1 MSIRE
6 GLRHAMQQLS
16 GLDAAFVH
24 QDSPRT
30 PMHVTAVLV
39 YDIGTDR
46 RGALRIPVLRA
57 LVARNLDEVPQFRRK
72 LRRIPMDVD
81 TPYWVDVEAPD
92 WAHHLSRCSIAP
104 HTGWPGFMALVAE
117 LHARRMDLRRPLWDM
132 CVVDGLRDIPGLPNR
147 CQALVVRFHHAAI
160 DGISLAR
167 VLAALHREEPPRDP
181 GGSAAAPE
189 PGYWDIWTRLNLR
202 NIGRQ
207 YKFAETV
214 SNLLPRVLRARR
226 VRQSFD
232 DLPPTLANRSH
243 FNDRVA
249 ARRSVGGLAWPLADV
264 LAIRRAV
271 RHVTV
276 NDIAL
281 SVVGG
286 GLRRYLKERGKLP
299 EASLVAGVPIS
310 LRGGDDADGGNRIAT
325 MRVGLATGSGDPVAR
340 LRLVH
345 RYAVAGK
352 KHIDAIGTG
361 TVMDISES
369 VNPNLLAQGI
379 RLLAHASLVGDAPV
393 PFHTMV
399 SNVPGLPTPMHL
411 GEAELV
417 VPLGFGPV
425 RDNMGL
431 FHIVSNSAS
440 RVSLSFSACARL
452 LPDPRDYARCLEA
465 AFAEL
470 RDTAAGMQAGP

>member
-1 MSIRE
+1 
-6 GLRHAMQQLS
+6 MQQLT

-39 YDIGTDR
+39 YDIGTDGS
-46 RGALRIPVLRA
+46 GAIRIPMLRR
-57 LVARNLDEVPQFRRK
+57 LVARNIDQFPLFRQK

-81 TPYWVDVEAPD
+81 TPYWVDVAEPD
-92 WAHHLSRCSIAP
+92 WGHHLSRTSLTPSA
-104 HTGWPGFMALVAE
+104 GWSGLMTLIGK
-117 LHARRMDLRRPLWDM
+117 LHGGRMHLSRPLWDM
-132 CVVDGLRDIPGLPNR
+132 CVVAGLRGIQGLPPN
-147 CQALVVRFHHAAI
+147 CQALIIRFHHAAI
-160 DGISLAR
+160 DGVTLAR
-167 VLAALHREEPPRDP
+167 VVAALHGEGAPPAA
-181 GGSAAAPE
+181 SARAAPE

-214 SNLLPRVLRARR
+214 RNLLPGVLRARQVSR
-226 VRQSFD
+226 TFG
-232 DLPPTLANRSH
+232 DLPPTLATKAH
-243 FNDRVA
+243 FNDRIA
-249 ARRSVGGLAWPLADV
+249 TGRSVGARIWAQDEV

-271 RHVTV
+271 RHVTF

-286 GLRRYLKERGKLP
+286 ALRSYLAERRHLP
-299 EASLVAGVPIS
+299 ASSLVAGVPIS
-310 LRGGDDADGGNRIAT
+310 LRDDTDEGGIGNRIAT
-325 MRVGLATGSGDPVAR
+325 MRVGLGTSEADPVKR

-345 RYAVAGK
+345 RYAMAGK
-352 KHIDAIGTG
+352 KHIDALGTG
-361 TVMDISES
+361 TVMDISDS
-369 VNPNLLAQGI
+369 VTPNLLARGI
-379 RLLAHASLVGDAPV
+379 RLLAEASLVGDAPV

-399 SNVPGLPTPMHL
+399 SNVPGPPST
-411 GEAELV
+411 
-417 VPLGFGPV
+417 FGPV

-452 LPDPRDYARCLEA
+452 LPDPEAYSRCLEA
-465 AFAEL
+465 AYAEL
-470 RDTAAGMQAGP
+470 REAAAALRSGP

>member
-1 MSIRE
+1 ME
-6 GLRHAMQQLS
+6 QLS

-46 RGALRIPVLRA
+46 RGALRIPELRR

-81 TPYWVDVEAPD
+81 TPYWVDVDEPD
-92 WAHHLSRCSIAP
+92 WAHHLSRSSIAP
-104 HTGWPGFMALVAE
+104 AAGWAGFMALVAE
-117 LHARRMDLRRPLWDM
+117 LHGRRMDLRRPLWDM
-132 CVVDGLRDIPGLPNR
+132 CVVDGLRDIPGLPQR

-160 DGISLAR
+160 DGVSLAR
-167 VLAALHREEPPRDP
+167 VLAALHREGPPPVP
-181 GGSAAAPE
+181 GGASVAPE

-207 YKFAETV
+207 YRFAETMRGLV
-214 SNLLPRVLRARR
+214 PRVLQARR
-226 VRQSFD
+226 VRQSFG
-232 DLPPTLANRSH
+232 DLPPTLATRAH

-249 ARRSVGGLAWPLADV
+249 ARRSVGGRAWPLAEV

-286 GLRRYLKERGKLP
+286 GLRRYLQERGKLP
-299 EASLVAGVPIS
+299 DASLVAGVPIS
-310 LRGGDDADGGNRIAT
+310 LRGGGEADGGNRIAT
-325 MRVGLATGSGDPVAR
+325 MRVGLATGPGDPVER

-352 KHIDAIGTG
+352 KHIDALGTG
-361 TVMDISES
+361 TVMDISDS
-369 VNPNLLAQGI
+369 LTPNLLAQGI

-411 GEAELV
+411 GAAELV

-452 LPDPRDYARCLEA
+452 LPDPEAYSRCLEA
-465 AFAEL
+465 AYAEL
-470 RDTAAGMQAGP
+470 REAAAALRSGP